1 MAAAEGLQSMTDVNL
16 RTFCYPQAGMLNTH
30 EWVVWD
36 QLLYA
41 VYFTSRNVRY
51 FA

>member
-1 MAAAEGLQSMTDVNL
+1 MASAEGLQRMTGVNL
-16 RTFCYPQAGMLNTH
+16 ITFCYPQAGMLNATKW
-30 EWVVWD
+30 EVWD

-41 VYFTSRNVRY
+41 VHFTSRNVRY